1 MVNKNSIAKS
11 QVLTIAGG
19 LISMISVF
27 LPWFGARATAAASGE
42 VSTLSVNGLGTING
56 SGMLLGLVS
65 GKIGWEFQGIGVLA
79 LGIASIAAALL
90 LREKLQSIAMS
101 ACGILIIG
109 GGVVN
114 LMSIESFSGD
124 IMGATI
130 SSGVGYG
137 LYVVVIAG
145 AVAAAGGLFA
155 WRDLNR

>member
-1 MVNKNSIAKS
+1 MVNKNGIANS

-19 LISMISVF
+19 LISIISVF
-27 LPWFGARATAAASGE
+27 LPWFSASATAAASGE

-65 GKIGWEFQGIGVLA
+65 EKIGWEFQGIGVLA
-79 LGIASIAAALL
+79 LGIASIATALL

-101 ACGILIIG
+101 ACGLLIIG

-114 LMSIESFSGD
+114 LVSIESFSGD

-130 SSGVGYG
+130 VSGIGYG

-145 AVAAAGGLFA
+145 VVAVAGGLFA

>member
-1 MVNKNSIAKS
+1 MVNKNGIANS

-19 LISMISVF
+19 LISIISVF
-27 LPWFGARATAAASGE
+27 LPWFSARATAAASGE

-79 LGIASIAAALL
+79 LGIASIAVALL

-101 ACGILIIG
+101 ACGLLIIG

-114 LMSIESFSGD
+114 LVSIESFSGD

-130 SSGVGYG
+130 VSGIGYG

-145 AVAAAGGLFA
+145 AVAVAGGIFA
-155 WRDLNR
+155 WRDINR